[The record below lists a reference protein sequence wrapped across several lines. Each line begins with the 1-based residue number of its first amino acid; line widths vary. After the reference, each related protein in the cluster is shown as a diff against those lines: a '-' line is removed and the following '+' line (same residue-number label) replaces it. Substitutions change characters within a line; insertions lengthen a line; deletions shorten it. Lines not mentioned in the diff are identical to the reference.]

1 MPAPSS
7 SLRNTFARYESRRLQ
22 ELLPP
27 ELQAWVKVM
36 SADGV
41 RPPLITCE
49 EAGGDEVVILIDMVR
64 WERYSEDQRNL
75 LFWHEVARI
84 QNDTIPKDGWEVAAL
99 AVGLGGA
106 VGELWVQ
113 NGILFS
119 VALGICAIAGFQLWR
134 KGTTKKDIRHLIEA
148 DKGAIRLAIRN
159 NYPVPA
165 AYKSLGSALKQ
176 QLSENNRGRM
186 RAILEKRLDALRVEA
201 NKAKRAYQDNQD
213 N

>member
-7 SLRNTFARYESRRLQ
+7 SLRNTFARYEARRLQ
-22 ELLPP
+22 DLLPP

-36 SADGV
+36 NADGV

-49 EAGGDEVVILIDMVR
+49 EAGGDEVVILIDMAR
-64 WERYSEDQRNL
+64 WERYAEDQRNL

-84 QNDTIPKDGWEVAAL
+84 QNDTVPKDGWEVAAL

-113 NGILFS
+113 NGMLFM

-134 KGTTKKDIRHLIEA
+134 KGTSKKDIRNLIEA

-176 QLSENNRGRM
+176 LLSETKGRQ
-186 RAILEKRLDALRVEA
+186 RAILEKRLEALRQEA
-201 NKAKRAYQDNQD
+201 ARAKREYESRNS
-213 N
+213 

>member
-1 MPAPSS
+1 M
-7 SLRNTFARYESRRLQ
+7 N
-22 ELLPP
+22 
-27 ELQAWVKVM
+27 
-36 SADGV
+36 ADGV

-64 WERYSEDQRNL
+64 WERYAEDQRNL

-84 QNDTIPKDGWEVAAL
+84 QNDTVPKDGWEVAAL

-113 NGILFS
+113 NGVLFS
-119 VALGICAIAGFQLWR
+119 LALGICAIAGFQLWR
-134 KGTTKKDIRHLIEA
+134 KGTSKKDVRNLIEA

-159 NYPVPA
+159 SYPVPA

-176 QLSENNRGRM
+176 LLSESGRGRQ
-186 RAILEKRLDALRVEA
+186 RGILEKRLEALRSEA
-201 NKAKRAYQDNQD
+201 AKAKRTYEN